1 VTSAV
6 PSSFVATLAAA
17 ALLAFSATI
26 SLAQIGV
33 GQNPSAQVAGD
44 PLPGDGPAQARVRVG
59 LSVSDNS
66 VFAPVAAAAELGFY
80 AEAGLSV
87 RIVPLRGV
95 AAAEEALAAGHVD
108 VIDHTVAYA
117 ARAIAAGSQLKIV
130 AVATN
135 GFYGWSLIVRT
146 DSPTKSLRDLVGAKI
161 GVGPRLSVA
170 DMAARRLADLSSASF
185 QFTPTGPGALAPALR
200 TGELDAVL
208 YSATVAQREVTSGN
222 ARTILDL
229 TDPADRTA
237 LYGYSA
243 SRRMREARGD
253 DLRAFLGA
261 VHRAAAHMKNDKAWS
276 LRFLRTFTSV
286 NDPALAEILFE
297 RVVRYLS
304 TDGASQ
310 PEDVARGLALAARA
324 WNAPVLADLDPAMI
338 VTNVFAS
345 PDP

>member
-1 VTSAV
+1 MTPAV
-6 PSSFVATLAAA
+6 PSSLAATLAAA
-17 ALLAFSATI
+17 AFLAFSATI
-26 SLAQIGV
+26 ALAQNST
-33 GQNPSAQVAGD
+33 GQNSPAQVAVD
-44 PLPGDGPAQARVRVG
+44 PLPGDAPARGQVRVG
-59 LSVSDNS
+59 ISVSDNS
-66 VFAPVAAAAELGFY
+66 VFAPVAAAAELGLY
-80 AEAGLSV
+80 AEAGLAV

-117 ARAIAAGSQLKIV
+117 ARAIAGGSQLKVV

-146 DSPTKSLRDLVGAKI
+146 DSPAKSLRDLVGAKI

-170 DMAARRLADLSSASF
+170 DMAARRLGDLSSAHF
-185 QFTPTGPGALAPALR
+185 QFTPTGPGTLAPALR
-200 TGELDAVL
+200 TGKLDAVL
-208 YSATVAQREVTSGN
+208 YSATVAQREVVSGN

-229 TDPADRTA
+229 TEPADRTA

-243 SRRMREARGD
+243 SRNMREARGD
-253 DLRAFLGA
+253 DLRTFLGA
-261 VHRAAAHMKNDKAWS
+261 VHRAAAHMKSDKAWS

-286 NDPALAEILFE
+286 NEPELAEILFE
-297 RVVRYLS
+297 RVVHYLS

-310 PEDVARGLALAARA
+310 PEELARGLALAARA
-324 WNAPVLADLDPAMI
+324 WNAPALADLDPAMI
-338 VTNVFAS
+338 FTNAFLS

>member
-1 VTSAV
+1 MTPAV
-6 PSSFVATLAAA
+6 PSSLTATLVAAA
-17 ALLAFSATI
+17 CLVFSATI
-26 SLAQIGV
+26 T
-33 GQNPSAQVAGD
+33 SAQVLQPQVSQAQVAID
-44 PLPGDGPAQARVRVG
+44 PQPGDSPAQGQIRVG

-66 VFAPVAAAAELGFY
+66 VFAPVAAAAELGYY

-117 ARAIAAGSQLKIV
+117 ARAVAAGSQLKIV
-130 AVATN
+130 AVVTN

-146 DSPTKSLRDLVGAKI
+146 GSPSKSLRDLVGAKI
-161 GVGPRLSVA
+161 GVGPRLTVA
-170 DMAARRLADLSSASF
+170 DMAARRLADLSSANF
-185 QFTPTGPGALAPALR
+185 QFTPTGPGALAPGLR

-208 YSATVAQREVTSGN
+208 YSATVAQREATSGN
-222 ARTILDL
+222 ARTIFDL

-243 SRRMREARGD
+243 SRKMREARGD

-261 VHRAAAHMKNDKAWS
+261 VHRAALHMKSDKAWS

-324 WNAPVLADLDPAMI
+324 WNAPVLADLDPATI
-338 VTNVFAS
+338 VTNVFLS